1 MATREFDIK
10 KIYSTTLDSVN
21 LKFSN
26 LSDNTIEI
34 KRKNMLSVSK
44 NEINNIRIV
53 EDVTLKGKKDL
64 DPFITVRTIA
74 IFKTTN
80 EDKNYSLDGASE
92 EFREKL
98 FAPTHSMTREIVAKL
113 TEASFGKSLIIK

>member
-10 KIYSTTLDSVN
+10 KFYSTTLDSVN

-113 TEASFGKSLIIK
+113 TEASFGKPLIIK

>member
-26 LSDNTIEI
+26 LSDNAIEI
-34 KRKNMLSVSK
+34 KRKNILSVNK
-44 NEINNIRIV
+44 KEISSIRIV

-64 DPFITVRTIA
+64 DPFITIRTIA

-80 EDKNYSLDGASE
+80 EDKDYSLDGASE

-113 TEASFGKSLIIK
+113 TEASFGKPLIVK

>member
-53 EDVTLKGKKDL
+53 EDVTLKGKK
-64 DPFITVRTIA
+64 T
-74 IFKTTN
+74 
-80 EDKNYSLDGASE
+80 
-92 EFREKL
+92 
-98 FAPTHSMTREIVAKL
+98 
-113 TEASFGKSLIIK
+113 

>member
-34 KRKNMLSVSK
+34 ERKNILSVNKKEVS
-44 NEINNIRIV
+44 NIRIV
-53 EDVTLKGKKDL
+53 EDVALKGKKDL
-64 DPFITVRTIA
+64 DPFITIRTIA
-74 IFKTTN
+74 IFKNTN
-80 EDKNYSLDGASE
+80 EDKDYYLDGSYK

-98 FAPTHSMTREIVAKL
+98 FAQTHIMTIEIV
-113 TEASFGKSLIIK
+113 

>member
-26 LSDNTIEI
+26 LSDNIIEI

-113 TEASFGKSLIIK
+113 TEASFGKPLIIK

>member
-1 MATREFDIK
+1 M
-10 KIYSTTLDSVN
+10 
-21 LKFSN
+21 
-26 LSDNTIEI
+26 
-34 KRKNMLSVSK
+34 
-44 NEINNIRIV
+44 
-53 EDVTLKGKKDL
+53 KGKKDL

-113 TEASFGKSLIIK
+113 TEASFGKPLIIK

>member
-64 DPFITVRTIA
+64 DPFITVRTIT

-113 TEASFGKSLIIK
+113 TEASFGKPLIIK